1 MNIEQMIEIYPQRPH
16 LVILGAGASKDAMPD
31 GDANGKPLPVM
42 SEFISTLNLTDYI
55 GKIEGV
61 PKTDNIEDVY
71 SWLAN
76 QERFVDERIVVEN
89 EIREY
94 FSNITLPDTLT
105 KYDLLV
111 LSLRQKDCIATFN
124 WDGLLVQAYQRMQ
137 KITTDLPQMVFLHGN
152 VEVGYCPECKTYGYW
167 FAKCHKCGEQLQSVP
182 LLYPVKNKNYQKNE
196 FISEQWKIL
205 EDFISKAALI
215 TIYGYSAPK
224 TDIEAINILKKAFA
238 RLGTPRYFDIIEIIE
253 HPKFDTKNISEAW
266 LDLSE
271 MARNHLKL
279 RRSVFDSYMFRSPRR
294 SLEFLHKNRIASSWW
309 GESSI
314 KFTQEDI
321 NEDKISVLETKI
333 LPLLK
338 NEDSGNPDVI

>member
-1 MNIEQMIEIYPQRPH
+1 MIEIYPQRPH
-16 LVILGAGASKDAMPD
+16 LVILGAGASKDAIPD

-55 GKIEGV
+55 GKIEGA

-182 LLYPVKNKNYQKNE
+182 LLYPVKNKNYQE
-196 FISEQWKIL
+196 EGFISEQWKIL
-205 EDFISKAALI
+205 ENVVSEAALI

-224 TDIEAINILKKAFA
+224 TDIEAIDILKQSFA
-238 RLGTPRYFDIIEIIE
+238 RLGTPRFFDTIEIIE
-253 HPKFDTKNISEAW
+253 RPGFNIDDISDAW
-266 LDLSE
+266 VDLSA
-271 MARNHLKL
+271 MAKDHLKI
-279 RRSVFDSYMFRSPRR
+279 RTSVFDSYMFRNPRR
-294 SLEFLHKNRIASSWW
+294 SLDFLWKRQIRSVWF

-314 KFTQEDI
+314 KFTKEDI
-321 NEDKISVLETKI
+321 EEDNKFALEKKL

-338 NEDSGNPDVI
+338 NELNGNFDVL

>member
-16 LVILGAGASKDAMPD
+16 LVVLGAGASKDAMPD

-55 GKIEGV
+55 GNIEGV

-89 EIREY
+89 KIREY

-271 MARNHLKL
+271 MARDHLEL

-314 KFTQEDI
+314 KFTKEDI
-321 NEDKISVLETKI
+321 DEDNKFSLENK
-333 LPLLK
+333 LQPLLR
-338 NEDSGNPDVI
+338 NELNGNFDVL

>member
-1 MNIEQMIEIYPQRPH
+1 M
-16 LVILGAGASKDAMPD
+16 
-31 GDANGKPLPVM
+31 
-42 SEFISTLNLTDYI
+42 
-55 GKIEGV
+55 
-61 PKTDNIEDVY
+61 Y

-76 QERFVDERIVVEN
+76 QERFVEERIVEEN

-266 LDLSE
+266 LDLSD
-271 MARNHLKL
+271 MVRDHLEL

-321 NEDKISVLETKI
+321 GEDKIFALEAKI

-338 NEDSGNPDVI
+338 NEDSGNPEVI

>member
-1 MNIEQMIEIYPQRPH
+1 MNMEQMIEIYPQRPH
-16 LVILGAGASKDAMPD
+16 LVILGAGASKDSMPN
-31 GDANGKPLPVM
+31 GDAEGRPLPVM
-42 SEFISTLNLTDYI
+42 NEFISTLGLTDYI
-55 GKIEGV
+55 GRIEGV

-94 FSNITLPDTLT
+94 FSNITLPNTLT

-137 KITTDLPQMVFLHGN
+137 KITSDLPQMVFLHGN
-152 VEVGYCPECKTYGYW
+152 VEVGYCPKCNTYGYW
-167 FAKCHKCGEQLQSVP
+167 FAKCHKCGEQLREVP
-182 LLYPVKNKNYQKNE
+182 LLYPVKNKNYQKDE

-205 EDFISKAALI
+205 DDYISKAALI

-224 TDIEAINILKKAFA
+224 TDIEAINIIKKAFA
-238 RLGTPRYFDIIEIIE
+238 RLGTPRYFDIVEIIE

-271 MARNHLKL
+271 MARDHLEL
-279 RRSVFDSYMFRSPRR
+279 RRSVFDSYMFKNPRR

-321 NEDKISVLETKI
+321 GEDKIFALEAKI

>member
-1 MNIEQMIEIYPQRPH
+1 MEKIIENYPQRPH
-16 LVILGAGASKDAMPD
+16 LVILGAGASKDSMPN
-31 GDANGKPLPVM
+31 GDAEGRPLPVM
-42 SEFISTLNLTDYI
+42 NEFISTLGLTDYI
-55 GKIEGV
+55 GRIEGV

-76 QERFVDERIVVEN
+76 QEQFAEERFVVEN

-94 FSNITLPDTLT
+94 FSNITLPNTLT

-137 KITTDLPQMVFLHGN
+137 KITSDLPQMVFLHGN
-152 VEVGYCPECKTYGYW
+152 VEVGYCPKCNTYGYW
-167 FAKCHKCGEQLQSVP
+167 FAKCHKCGEQLREVP
-182 LLYPVKNKNYQKNE
+182 LLYPVKNKNYQKDE

-205 EDFISKAALI
+205 DDYISKAALI

-224 TDIEAINILKKAFA
+224 TDIEAINIIKKAFA
-238 RLGTPRYFDIIEIIE
+238 RLGTPRYFDIVEIIE

-271 MARNHLKL
+271 MARDHLEL
-279 RRSVFDSYMFRSPRR
+279 RRSVFDSYMFKNPRR

-309 GESSI
+309 GESTI
-314 KFTQEDI
+314 KFTPDDI
-321 NEDKISVLETKI
+321 EKDNTFALETKVI
-333 LPLLK
+333 PLLE
-338 NEDSGNPDVI
+338 NEYSGNYDVI